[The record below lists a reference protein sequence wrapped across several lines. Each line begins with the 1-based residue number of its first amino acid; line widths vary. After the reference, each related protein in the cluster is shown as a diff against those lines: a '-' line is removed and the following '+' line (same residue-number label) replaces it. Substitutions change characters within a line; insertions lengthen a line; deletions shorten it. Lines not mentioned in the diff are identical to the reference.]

1 MTKFSNRILL
11 IFHVTFCSALTGC
24 VTYSSLS
31 PDLDKAVGKQMYNVK
46 YPDLNYHKLISEDDS
61 TSIVEYSLGPL
72 WRCRWIFE
80 IRKKDEVIT
89 SWRYP
94 DADAAKWCQKLPTT
108 RP

>member
-1 MTKFSNRILL
+1 MTKFSHRILS
-11 IFHVTFCSALTGC
+11 ISHVILCSALTGC
-24 VTYSSLS
+24 VTFSSLS
-31 PDLDKAVGKQMYNVK
+31 PDLDKAVGKQTYDVK
-46 YPDLNYHKLISEDDS
+46 YPDLSYRKLVSEDDS
-61 TSIVEYSLGPL
+61 KSIVEYSIDSL